1 MAGRQREEE
10 ERRAGKGEPKRF
22 GEEGRIGERK
32 VEREEEEGRKNVS
45 VQSRMHQAALASKQ
59 SHK

>member
-32 VEREEEEGRKNVS
+32 VEREEEEGRMS
-45 VQSRMHQAALASKQ
+45 VCSLGCIRLL
-59 SHK
+59 